1 MEIRRML
8 AGANHYYQGVDILE
22 KVGEE
27 ASKNHWK
34 RVLVLGGNTA
44 LQAAWPKVERGL
56 TRFKISYT
64 VHCYSGFNTAADI
77 SSFAQIFEQEGCNGI
92 VGIGGGKIMDLAK
105 AVAALVSASV
115 FCHLRCLCPSVCNL
129 Q

>member
-44 LQAAWPKVERGL
+44 LQVAWPKVERGL
-56 TRFKISYT
+56 TRFQISYT
-64 VHCYSGFNTAADI
+64 VHRYSGFNTA
-77 SSFAQIFEQEGCNGI
+77 
-92 VGIGGGKIMDLAK
+92 
-105 AVAALVSASV
+105 
-115 FCHLRCLCPSVCNL
+115 
-129 Q
+129 